1 MCCGVCTVRCEP
13 YSHAV
18 HPQFKVDLPLKRP
31 MMHFQLWDR
40 DLLRLEL
47 IPTRVVGI
55 VSPSYSRVGTSYNDC
70 IAESVLDL
78 SAAFRI
84 ACVSRQSSGA
94 LLALPCLP
102 PVACCHPDM
111 PPRRVTCCT
120 DLTARLWRPALRS

>member
-84 ACVSRQSSGA
+84 ACVPRQSSGA
-94 LLALPCLP
+94 LLTLPCL
-102 PVACCHPDM
+102 
-111 PPRRVTCCT
+111 
-120 DLTARLWRPALRS
+120 RPWVVVIQIRHQDELPAVPISQ

>member
-1 MCCGVCTVRCEP
+1 
-13 YSHAV
+13 
-18 HPQFKVDLPLKRP
+18 

-47 IPTRVVGI
+47 ISTRVVGI

-84 ACVSRQSSGA
+84 ACVPRQSSGA
-94 LLALPCLP
+94 LLTLPCL
-102 PVACCHPDM
+102 
-111 PPRRVTCCT
+111 
-120 DLTARLWRPALRS
+120 RPWVVVIQIRHQDELPAVPISQ